1 MFFDHKVNT
10 EFYNIINRNYMK
22 ISDKKMYVSPNCHVY
37 ILDDS
42 NELMAA
48 SPEIKPT
55 TKTEEWVEDDDKKLD
70 NTDPFIWTDQTDP
83 WD

>member
-1 MFFDHKVNT
+1 
-10 EFYNIINRNYMK
+10 MK
-22 ISDKKMYVSPNCHVY
+22 TSEKKMYVSPNCHVY
-37 ILDDS
+37 VLDNS

-55 TKTEEWVEDDDKKLD
+55 TKTEGWIKDNNEKLD
-70 NTDPFIWTDQTDP
+70 NTNPFVWTDEKPDP

>member
-1 MFFDHKVNT
+1 
-10 EFYNIINRNYMK
+10 MK

-55 TKTEEWVEDDDKKLD
+55 TKTEEWVEDGDKKLD

>member
-1 MFFDHKVNT
+1 
-10 EFYNIINRNYMK
+10 MK
-22 ISDKKMYVSPNCHVY
+22 TSEKKMYVSPNCHVY
-37 ILDDS
+37 VLDDS

-55 TKTEEWVEDDDKKLD
+55 TKTEKWVEDGDKKLD
-70 NTDPFIWTDQTDP
+70 NTNPFVWTDEKPDP